1 MIHTTGNYYV
11 CQSCVDCYGT
21 CNNKSSL
28 YYGMEL
34 GHLPWDGC
42 KLYLSRR
49 KHSIVDGHGR
59 TKRKRRPKYPSI
71 SDFEFDTGIMNIL

>member
-34 GHLPWDGC
+34 GYLPWDGC

-59 TKRKRRPKYPSI
+59 TKRKRKPK
-71 SDFEFDTGIMNIL
+71 